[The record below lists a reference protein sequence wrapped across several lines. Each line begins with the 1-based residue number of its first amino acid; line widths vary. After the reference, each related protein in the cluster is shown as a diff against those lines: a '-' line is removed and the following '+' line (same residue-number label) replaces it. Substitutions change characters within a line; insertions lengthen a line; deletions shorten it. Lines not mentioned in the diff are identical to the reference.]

1 MISLLMIE
9 DDLIDIMSFER
20 LFRKNNNIA
29 LETATSITEAKK
41 KLVEKKFDII
51 ISDYM
56 LKDGNAREI
65 LKIKGDIPFVI
76 VTGVDNQDIALEILN
91 EGAYDFIIKDTKG
104 EYLKTLHIVIRNS
117 IERNKAELKLKE
129 YQASLEKL
137 VAERT
142 KEFEIEIGKR
152 KITEK
157 KLLQAEKD
165 IIKAKNSM
173 IFALATLTESRD
185 NETGAH
191 IIRISEYCKILAL
204 GLKKSHKYKNQ
215 INKNFVEDIYN
226 TSVLHDIGK
235 IGIPDAI
242 LLKPGKLTDEEFE
255 IMKTHTEIGGR
266 ALAKVYEDNPTISY
280 LEMATDIVLHH
291 HEKWNGLGYPR
302 GLKGEEISLA
312 ARITT
317 FADIF
322 DALMSRRTYKD
333 PFTQGETLEIMKK
346 EKGVTLDPYIFD
358 YFLQVFDDFVKV
370 FEEKNDTVVD
380 FDLNLYRL

>member
-1 MISLLMIE
+1 MIKLLIIE
-9 DDLIDIMSFER
+9 DDLVDIMGFER
-20 LFRKNNNIA
+20 LFKHNETID
-29 LETATSITEAKK
+29 LETATSIKEAK
-41 KLVEKKFDII
+41 EKIANIKFDII

-65 LKIKGDIPFVI
+65 LKTKGNVPFVI

-104 EYLKTLHIVIRNS
+104 EYLKTLPIVIRNS
-117 IERNKAELKLKE
+117 IERNKAEIKLKD
-129 YQASLEKL
+129 YQMNLEKL
-137 VAERT
+137 VNERT
-142 KEFEIEIGKR
+142 KAFEEEIGRHKA
-152 KITEK
+152 TEK
-157 KLLQAEKD
+157 KLIQAEKD

-191 IIRISEYCKILAL
+191 IIRISEYCKILAIK
-204 GLKKSHKYKNQ
+204 LKDVDRYKDK
-215 INKNFVEDIYN
+215 ITDKFIEDIYN

-235 IGIPDAI
+235 IGIPDSI

-255 IMKTHTEIGGR
+255 VMKTHTEIGGR
-266 ALAKVYEDNPTISY
+266 TLAKVYESNPTISY

-291 HEKWNGLGYPR
+291 HEKWNGFGYPR
-302 GLKGEEISLA
+302 GLSGEKISLA

-333 PFTQGETLEIMKK
+333 PFTKELTFEIMKK
-346 EKGVTLDPYIFD
+346 EKGITLDPYIFEH
-358 YFLQVFDDFVKV
+358 FEKIFDEFVKI
-370 FEEKNDTVVD
+370 FEEKNDTIID
-380 FDLNLYRL
+380 YDLNLYRL

>member
-20 LFRKNNNIA
+20 LFRKNTNIA

-41 KLVEKKFDII
+41 KLMEKKFDII

-104 EYLKTLHIVIRNS
+104 EYLKTLHIIIRNS

-142 KEFEIEIGKR
+142 KEFEIEIEKR

-204 GLKKSHKYKNQ
+204 ALKKSHKYKIQ

-266 ALAKVYEDNPTISY
+266 ALAKVYEANPTISY

-302 GLKGEEISLA
+302 GLKGDEISLA

-333 PFTQGETLEIMKK
+333 PFTRGETLEIMKK